1 MEELKIEEL
10 ETVNGGDALVSFV
23 VGYLGSK
30 AVDAYGKYVLGIG
43 MNKNGRTP
51 GYNKKSAK
59 GRSRGYF

>member
-1 MEELKIEEL
+1 MEELKIDEL
-10 ETVNGGDALVSFV
+10 ETVNVGDALVSFV

-43 MNKNGRTP
+43 VNKNGRTQ
-51 GYNKKSAK
+51 